1 MRGLLRR
8 TWSGPL
14 AVGPPQRDGFSPGVA
29 VGGGEPGLDGLGVG
43 AFAQSRESQ
52 PPSSLSTA
60 FAVIKVL
67 AATQGSLPRRIHERD
82 DLSRKVVRD
91 RAHRFL
97 WGAPN
102 AEWRTASVAWWWT
115 AFAHLE
121 GWANVY
127 MWRDRFN
134 ADTVGLSLIH
144 PSRVMVMRV
153 KGKKLFVI
161 DGNRERV
168 YTADDI
174 LHIPGLS
181 FDGVRGIPPVQAG
194 IMAHDMALQLERFGR
209 TFLRKGSAPSGV
221 VTSTAELSP
230 ASVKEFYQRWDDM
243 HSGSDNVGSV
253 VLVQGGSGFERI
265 TIPPEEAQYLQSR
278 AFSREEV
285 LGYYAP
291 SMPHHLLG
299 WKSNTSNFGT
309 GIEAQGQH
317 LVRYVLLNRLTLV
330 EDAISQELL
339 PPELVIE
346 FDVSALLRGDA
357 KTQAEVFSKMRQGG
371 AVSAEEWRAAASYPP
386 REFGDDFMYP
396 LNNTR
401 IDAATGDP
409 WGDDDE
415 PEPPPAPPPMM
426 FPQPQPTEDEEETA
440 ALVLE
445 ARCENESC
453 PSRAGGKLGQM
464 LAQNVGRAEIM
475 CPQCHHLTRIRAGR
489 TLRDGQD
496 LAEAVAARLR
506 ARAWT

>member
-1 MRGLLRR
+1 MPGLLRSA
-8 TWSGPL
+8 WSGPL

-43 AFAQSRESQ
+43 TSAQSREAQ

-60 FAVIKVL
+60 YAVIKVL
-67 AATQGSLPRRIHERD
+67 AATQGSLPRKIHERD
-82 DLSRKVVRD
+82 DLTRKVVRD
-91 RAHRFL
+91 PAHRFL

-102 AEWRTASVAWWWT
+102 ADWRTAAVAWWWT
-115 AFAHLE
+115 VFAHLE

-127 MWRDRFN
+127 IWRERFGSRTS
-134 ADTVGLSLIH
+134 ALSLIH
-144 PSRVMVMRV
+144 PSRVMPMRI

-161 DGNRERV
+161 DGKRERV

-194 IMAHDMALQLERFGR
+194 IMAHDMAVLLERFGR
-209 TFLRKGSAPSGV
+209 TFLRKGSTPTGV
-221 VTSTAELSP
+221 VTSTAELAP
-230 ASVKEFYQRWDDM
+230 QAVKEFYQRWDDM
-243 HSGSDNVGSV
+243 HAGADNVGSV

-339 PPELVIE
+339 PPELEIE

-357 KTQAEVFSKMRQGG
+357 KTNAEVFSKMRQGG
-371 AVSAEEWRAAASYPP
+371 AAGAEDWRAAMAYPP

-396 LNNTR
+396 RNMMR
-401 IDAATGDP
+401 IDAETGEE
-409 WGDDDE
+409 WSAEEE
-415 PEPPPAPPPMM
+415 PAQPPAPPPMVI
-426 FPQPQPTEDEEETA
+426 PQRPPPNEEETA

-445 ARCENESC
+445 ARCDNESC
-453 PSRAGGKLGQM
+453 PSRAGGKLGQL

-475 CPQCHHLTRIRAGR
+475 CPQCHHVTRIRAGR
-489 TLRDGQD
+489 TLRDAQD
-496 LAEAVAARLR
+496 LTEAVAARLR
-506 ARAWT
+506 SRGLGE